1 MNVIEDVRRQLS
13 STTVTSAGP
22 PTEEI
27 IKHFGECW
35 VRKDQ
40 IYLLLAAARAA
51 AGWLRAKRKLSEYQ
65 EHGPLDIDTIYQL
78 MTANR
83 QAREAFWNA
92 IAPLMEE
99 VSDDNQA

>member
-40 IYLLLAAARAA
+40 IYLLLAAAEAAMAIVKDMTPIEHPKSPTDYAYGKVTNEQWRALVA
-51 AGWLRAKRKLSEYQ
+51 
-65 EHGPLDIDTIYQL
+65 
-78 MTANR
+78 
-83 QAREAFWNA
+83 A
-92 IAPLMEE
+92 IAPLLEE
-99 VSDDNQA
+99 EKE